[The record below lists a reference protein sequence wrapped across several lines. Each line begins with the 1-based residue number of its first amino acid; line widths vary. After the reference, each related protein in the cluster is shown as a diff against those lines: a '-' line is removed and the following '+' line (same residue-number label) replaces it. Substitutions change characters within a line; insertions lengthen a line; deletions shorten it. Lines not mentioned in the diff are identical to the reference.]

1 MSRLQKEKAIQ
12 FCRFHEGPPILVL
25 PNAWDAAS
33 AYLFEQVGFRAIAT
47 ISSGVAAAFGY
58 ADGQISR
65 AMTLE
70 VIERIA
76 RVVECP
82 LRVDIE
88 AGHENTVYE
97 VLQTIQA
104 VITAGAVGINIED
117 STEQAEEGVLVD
129 VSFQVELI
137 KALKEL
143 ARSMAIPFVVN
154 ARTDVYLL
162 PAGEEADH
170 FDQAVQRANA
180 YRQADADSLF
190 VIGVRDAD
198 IIGKL
203 VQAIKGPLN
212 ILATRTTPSIG
223 ELAQLGVA
231 RVSFGSL
238 MMRAVLGRLRHFCQ
252 ELLEQETHT
261 SMSDGAMPEAEFRSL
276 FLKAQL

>member
-47 ISSGVAAAFGY
+47 TSSGVAAAFGY

-180 YRQADADSLF
+180 YRQADADSPF